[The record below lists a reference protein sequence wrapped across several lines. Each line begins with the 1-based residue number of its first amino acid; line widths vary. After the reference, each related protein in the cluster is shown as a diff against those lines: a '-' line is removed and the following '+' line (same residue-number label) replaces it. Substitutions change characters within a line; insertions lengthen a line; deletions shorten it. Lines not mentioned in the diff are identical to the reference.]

1 MLLTTKLSPPPLRP
15 KRVPRPHLLE
25 RLETGL
31 RQGSRLTLISAPAG
45 YGKTSLVSEWVESY
59 KLKGDRMITFQ
70 PSNLED
76 LSPAS
81 RLGCPRQDRLPV
93 VRQARLRAKID
104 QPATLFAWLS
114 LDDGDNDPHQFL
126 RYIIAALQK
135 ADAHI
140 GETLQAALESPQPPS
155 PESSLTA
162 LVNDIAPLP
171 ATILLVL
178 DDYHAITSQTV
189 HACLSFLLEHPLQ
202 NLQLVLLTRS
212 DPPLPIA
219 RLRAQGQLTE
229 LRAAD
234 LRFTTAEVT
243 AFLNQVQG
251 LSLPSDDVRLLEQ
264 RVEGW
269 AAGIQLAAVALGS
282 LSKTPGS
289 VQTVDEIGEFIRA
302 FTGGHHYVVEYL
314 VEEVLRRQPAPI
326 QDFLLRTSLLERL
339 SGLLCDTILP
349 IGDFRLQISQSSAS
363 NQLSTISNSQAILEY
378 LDHNNLFLAPLDS
391 AQAWYRYH
399 PLFAEVLR
407 ARLRAQVSPAEIARL
422 HQSASRWFMENGLLD
437 EAVEH
442 AFAAGDLEQVA
453 TLLESSAKSTMLH
466 GRPMA
471 LLRWAERFS
480 PDWLRSRPRLRIY
493 SAWAVFLSGQ
503 FDLGREE
510 LQDVRRSL
518 PLTPD
523 TQALRG
529 ELASLLAIA
538 ATVDQPPADIQELA
552 QEALD
557 CLPEDDLV
565 SRARALRA
573 MGVAYGYMGETSQ
586 SLQYYQQARHLA
598 LASGNVFLASNII
611 ETIAS
616 TYIFMGRLRLSARTY
631 QELVDLGARPG
642 GSPFPFVGYGYLGL
656 AEVSLEQDDLASAGR
671 YLEKGLELARQG
683 GIGYNLPQSWC
694 LMAHLCQAQG
704 DLPAASHALQQ
715 AEALSQPSHSF
726 GLRVTLAAHQVRFW
740 LAQGDFNRA
749 RRWAFGD
756 EGATTP
762 EIPLADLPLVVREV
776 HLSTQARLWLAQGEY
791 AKVLEIAA
799 GLLPQAEAGGRMG
812 HALEIGLLKAL
823 ALQAQG
829 DLPAALQ
836 ALQPVLELAQ
846 PEGYARLFVEAGQPA
861 RSLLKLASSRLRG
874 ESIRAY
880 VDKLL
885 LAFESAAQGLQPSNL
900 PSPALPQARQEP
912 STLIEP
918 LTGRELDV
926 LRLLAE
932 GYSNHEIAARMV
944 VSLNTV
950 KKHTSNLYG
959 KLNVTSRTQAIA
971 RARDLGLL

>member
-15 KRVPRPHLLE
+15 RRVPRPHLLA
-25 RLETGL
+25 RLEAGL

-45 YGKTSLVSEWVESY
+45 YGKTSLVAEWIEDCR
-59 KLKGDRMITFQ
+59 LKISDFPRKENQ
-70 PSNLED
+70 PLPDNLNQQ
-76 LSPAS
+76 SPIGN
-81 RLGCPRQDRLPV
+81 RKFC
-93 VRQARLRAKID
+93 
-104 QPATLFAWLS
+104 WLS
-114 LDDGDNDPHQFL
+114 LDDGDNDPHLFL
-126 RYIIAALQK
+126 SYLIAALQN

-155 PESSLTA
+155 PEGALTA
-162 LVNDIAPLP
+162 LVNDIALLP

-189 HACLSFLLEHPLQ
+189 HACLAFLLDHPLQ
-202 NLQLVLLTRS
+202 NLHLVLLTRS
-212 DPPLPIA
+212 DPPLLIP

-234 LRFTTAEVT
+234 LRFTTAEIT

-269 AAGIQLAAVALGS
+269 VAGIQLASVALGS

-289 VQTVDEIGEFIRA
+289 APAADEIGEFIRT
-302 FTGGHHYVVEYL
+302 FTGSHHYVVEYL
-314 VEEVLRRQPAPI
+314 VEEVLRRQPEPI

-339 SGLLCDTILP
+339 CAPLCDTLLP
-349 IGDFRLQISQSSAS
+349 MDDFRLPISQPSISD
-363 NQLSTISNSQAILEY
+363 QQSTINNSQSILEY
-378 LDHNNLFLAPLDS
+378 LDHNNLFLTPLDNT
-391 AQAWYRYH
+391 QAWYRYH

-422 HQSASRWFMENGLLD
+422 HQSASRWFSENGLLD

-453 TLLESSAKSTMLH
+453 ALLEASAKSTMLH
-466 GRPMA
+466 GRPTA

-480 PDWLRSRPRLRIY
+480 PDWLHSHPRLRIY
-493 SAWAVFLSGQ
+493 ASWALFLSGQ
-503 FDLGREE
+503 FDLGRER
-510 LQDVRRSL
+510 LQDVRRTL
-518 PLTPD
+518 PHTPD
-523 TQALRG
+523 TRALRG

-573 MGVAYGYMGETSQ
+573 MGVAHGYMGETGQ

-598 LASGNVFLASNII
+598 LGSGNVFLASNII

-616 TYIFMGRLRLSARTY
+616 TYIFMGRLRLAARTY
-631 QELVDLGARPG
+631 QELVDSGARPG
-642 GSPFPFVGYGYLGL
+642 GPPFPFVGYGYLGL
-656 AEVSLEQDDLASAGR
+656 AEISLEQNDLEAAAR
-671 YLEKGLELARQG
+671 YLEKGMELARQG

-694 LMAHLCQAQG
+694 LMARLCQAQG
-704 DLPAASHALQQ
+704 DLPTASHALQQ
-715 AEALSQPSHSF
+715 AEELCQTSHSF

-740 LAQGDFNRA
+740 LAQGELSRA
-749 RRWAFGD
+749 RRWALGD
-756 EGATTP
+756 ETAAS

-776 HLSTQARLWLAQGEY
+776 HLLTQARFWLAQGEY

-799 GLLPQAEAGGRMG
+799 GLLPEAEAGGRLG
-812 HALEIGLLKAL
+812 HALEIGLLKGL
-823 ALQAQG
+823 ALQVQG

-836 ALQPVLELAQ
+836 AFQSLLELAE
-846 PEGYARLFVEAGQPA
+846 PEGYVRLFVEAGEPA
-861 RSLLKLASSRLRG
+861 KYLLKVASSRLQD

-885 LAFESAAQGLQPSNL
+885 LAFESAAQILPNLQPSNFH
-900 PSPALPQARQEP
+900 S

-932 GYSNHEIAARMV
+932 GYSNQEIAARMV